1 MRLNQKSVE
10 SCPRKY
16 EIFHSIRTWENARA
30 ANAFSRNVKKGLA
43 DPVKSWH
50 LEQID
55 NDNWKL
61 CEIVNKEKSTVI
73 NLTRD
78 TAGGY

>member
-1 MRLNQKSVE
+1 MPLNQKSVE

-16 EIFHSIRTWENARA
+16 EIFHAIRTWENARA
-30 ANAFSRNVKKGLA
+30 ANAFPRKVKRELA
-43 DPVKSWH
+43 NPEKSWH

-61 CEIVNKEKSTVI
+61 YRVINKEKGAAI

-78 TAGGY
+78 IKGGY